1 MDISTDDADLTEE
14 DEEFT
19 RALALSLGGED
30 SPPASVKD
38 EGFDADYQVALEL
51 DRLLNQ
57 NQNQGPSSTQ
67 TTQHKHQKNTSP
79 THHNHPTTSTT
90 KKPTNSS
97 SSSYKKK
104 SKDEEDPQLF
114 HFNQLQQKDQYL
126 YHFNWLEKY
135 PNVANRG
142 AVKITDIVQVFYRII
157 IILYNEVLIARPL
170 YNNDD
175 E

>member
-79 THHNHPTTSTT
+79 THHT
-90 KKPTNSS
+90 S

-104 SKDEEDPQLF
+104 NSKDEEDPQLF

-142 AVKITDIVQVFYRII
+142 AVKITDIVQVFYHNNNNRSY
-157 IILYNEVLIARPL
+157 LQYNITKF
-170 YNNDD
+170 
-175 E
+175 